1 MSRHES
7 AARSGQHLG
16 AVVTLFLGK
25 RHAFAR
31 RDRISSIP
39 VSCRCCGGSS
49 MSDRDDGSRCCA
61 SSPADVVLS
70 WPFSTPIH
78 FFRMLSVSPEII
90 DVSSAD
96 GKCPQLGDAGEIS
109 ESSGVAPSPL
119 YATMEGVR
127 KCLRQVRV
135 QFAPGRYS
143 NSAEKPVYRNGM
155 EIEEPR

>member
-1 MSRHES
+1 
-7 AARSGQHLG
+7 
-16 AVVTLFLGK
+16 
-25 RHAFAR
+25 
-31 RDRISSIP
+31 
-39 VSCRCCGGSS
+39 
-49 MSDRDDGSRCCA
+49 
-61 SSPADVVLS
+61 
-70 WPFSTPIH
+70 
-78 FFRMLSVSPEII
+78 MLSVSPEII

-127 KCLRQVRV
+127 KCLRKVRV